1 MGNQKKKTNDILKQ
15 GTILAAAS
23 IIVRMIGLV
32 YRIPLGNLIGDE
44 GNGIYSMAYGI
55 YSLALIVS
63 SYGLPLAVSKMV
75 AARNVNREYKNA
87 YKIFKNALICAT
99 ITGGVV
105 GGSIYFGAD
114 FFAGLMKSE
123 DAAMPLRVLAP
134 TIFCVAILGVFR
146 GFFQGQNTMIP
157 TAFSQIAEQIIN
169 AVVSYVVAYQ
179 FIKMHSE
186 AERAV
191 YGATGSTW
199 GTFSGSA
206 IALLLLVLIFLM
218 YRPVIKKRIRRDRHP
233 EDSTLVIYKILLATI
248 LPVIISQ
255 TVYQISGTL
264 DTFLF
269 HNIMAGREWT
279 ETIRNS
285 LIGVYSTQYN
295 ILLSVPL
302 GISTAMG
309 TSMIPSIVS
318 SYTAKDMKM
327 VKYKVKSV
335 VKFNMII
342 AFPSAVGL
350 GVLAGPIL
358 TMLYPRLVTYHDTA
372 ANLLLFGSVALVFYA
387 LSTVTSGVLQGIDK
401 MRLPMIHSAVS
412 LAIHVVLVSLL
423 LKFTNIGIYALIIG
437 NVTFPLVV
445 CILNWLA
452 VGKYLSYNQEVKTTF
467 LLPCTAAL
475 IMGVVCF
482 LGYHGLYFL
491 IGHSIGIF
499 MGSYV
504 SNLLSTLLTVVIA
517 VIVYFI
523 VLLVIHAVN
532 KEELKDMPM
541 GRTLYTIGHKLQLI

>member
-23 IIVRMIGLV
+23 IIVRIIGLV

-44 GNGIYSMAYGI
+44 GNGIYSLAYGI

-75 AARNVNREYKNA
+75 AAKNVNREYRNA
-87 YKIFKNALICAT
+87 YKIFLNALVCAAV
-99 ITGGVV
+99 TGGIV
-105 GGSIYFGAD
+105 GGGIYFGAD
-114 FFAGLMKSE
+114 FFAGLMKSQ

-146 GFFQGQNTMIP
+146 GFFQGQNTMVP

-169 AVVSYVVAYQ
+169 AIVSYVAAYQ
-179 FIKMHSE
+179 FIKAHSE

-199 GTFSGSA
+199 GTFMGSFV
-206 IALLLLVLIFLM
+206 ALLLLIGVFFL
-218 YRPVIKKRIRRDRHP
+218 YRPVIKKRIRHDRHR
-233 EDSTLVIYKILLATI
+233 EDNTLIIYKILLATI

-279 ETIRNS
+279 DTIRNS
-285 LIGVYSTQYN
+285 LVGVYSTQYN

-318 SYTAKDMKM
+318 SFTESDMRT

-350 GVLAGPIL
+350 AVLAGPIL

-401 MRLPMIHSAVS
+401 MRLPMMHSAVS
-412 LAIHVVLVSLL
+412 LAIHVVLVTLL
-423 LKFTNIGIYALIIG
+423 LKFTNLGIYALIIG

-452 VGKYLSYNQEVKTTF
+452 VGKHLAYHQEVRSTF
-467 LLPCTAAL
+467 LLPCLAAL

-482 LGYHGLYFL
+482 LGYRVFYFL
-491 IGHSIGIF
+491 IGHSVGKF
-499 MGSYV
+499 MGNYI
-504 SNLLSTLLTVVIA
+504 SNLISTLLTVAIA
-517 VIVYFI
+517 VVTYFA
-523 VLLVIHAVN
+523 VLLYLRAVN
-532 KEELKDMPM
+532 EEELKDMPM
-541 GRTLYTIGHKLQLI
+541 GRTLYTIGHKLHLI

>member
-23 IIVRMIGLV
+23 IIVRIIGLV

-75 AARNVNREYKNA
+75 AAKNVNREYKNA
-87 YKIFKNALICAT
+87 YKIFLNALICAA
-99 ITGGVV
+99 ITGGIV
-105 GGSIYFGAD
+105 GGGIYFGAD
-114 FFAGLMKSE
+114 FFAGLMKTE
-123 DAAMPLRVLAP
+123 DAAMPLRILAP

-146 GFFQGQNTMIP
+146 GFFQGQNTMVP

-169 AVVSYVVAYQ
+169 AIVSYVAAYQ

-206 IALLLLVLIFLM
+206 VALLLLIGVYFL
-218 YRPVIKKRIRRDRHP
+218 YRPVIMKRIRHDRHR
-233 EDSTLVIYKILLATI
+233 EDSTIIIYKILLATV

-255 TVYQISGTL
+255 TVYQFSGTL

-269 HNIMAGREWT
+269 HNIMAGKGWT
-279 ETIRNS
+279 DTIRNS

-318 SYTAKDMKM
+318 SFTENDMKS

-335 VKFNMII
+335 IKFNMII

-350 GVLAGPIL
+350 AVLAGPIL

-372 ANLLLFGSVALVFYA
+372 ANLLLFGSIALVFFA

-401 MRLPMIHSAVS
+401 MRLPMIHSAIS
-412 LAIHVVLVSLL
+412 LGLHLVLVSLL
-423 LKFTNIGIYALIIG
+423 LKFTNLGVYALIIG

-445 CILNWLA
+445 CFLNWRA
-452 VGKYLSYNQEVKTTF
+452 VGKHLPYHQEVKKTF
-467 LLPCTAAL
+467 LLPCVASI

-482 LGYHGLYFL
+482 IGYHTFYFL
-491 IGHSIGIF
+491 ITHSIGKY
-499 MGSYV
+499 MGAYL
-504 SNLLSTLLTVVIA
+504 SNLISTLLTVGIA
-517 VIVYFI
+517 VMVYFA
-523 VLLVIHAVN
+523 VLLYIKAVN

-541 GRTLYTIGHKLQLI
+541 GRTLYTIGHKLHLI